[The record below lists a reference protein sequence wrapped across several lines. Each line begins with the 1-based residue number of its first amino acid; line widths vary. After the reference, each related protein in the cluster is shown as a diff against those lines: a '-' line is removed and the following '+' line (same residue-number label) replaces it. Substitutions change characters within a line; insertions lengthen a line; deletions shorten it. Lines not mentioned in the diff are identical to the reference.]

1 MDSAETP
8 SPPPGPP
15 FGQKPVGDQHFISGS
30 LPLEKKGWIEC
41 FGTPCR
47 YLQYCTVFTRG
58 RGHECC
64 TWRYPPLPHPLSL
77 LSSLAHSTL
86 SLSAHPSPITPQ
98 ASKSEIILLLRW
110 FAKSFRNVEST
121 SLHWFLAASPL
132 PREVLVGHAGLGGQV
147 GAGEVRG
154 LQPRLHRQGGERSSL
169 PARCRGAWC
178 RAAPSCSPLI

>member
-1 MDSAETP
+1 MSVLGHPVDIYSTVLYLLVEGAMNVVPGVTPLSPTP
-8 SPPPGPP
+8 S
-15 FGQKPVGDQHFISGS
+15 
-30 LPLEKKGWIEC
+30 
-41 FGTPCR
+41 
-47 YLQYCTVFTRG
+47 
-58 RGHECC
+58 
-64 TWRYPPLPHPLSL
+64 
-77 LSSLAHSTL
+77 LSSPPSLTPH

-169 PARCRGAWC
+169 PARWCRGAWC
-178 RAAPSCSPLI
+178 RVAPSCSPLI